1 MADIVKL
8 KKKAADLEAKK
19 HLDKALDVY
28 VEIVDAYEAGDEDTA
43 TREGEDAPRSARE
56 AAGR

>member
-19 HLDKALDVY
+19 QIDKALDVY
-28 VEIVDAYEAGDEDTA
+28 REIVAAYEDGEEDTIDIPSTTA
-43 TREGEDAPRSARE
+43 
-56 AAGR
+56 